1 MKNRFDTFKAAG
13 WLLDE
18 SYDPMNY
25 MTEAEET
32 EDTVAE
38 EDEEEED
45 LNSEDNDED
54 LELDDDDDASDE
66 DSDLDDETED
76 EDSDLDDETEDE
88 EEDSD
93 LDDDTDGEEEDSD
106 LDPDDIAGRLDVIE
120 DKLDDIADKNEPDE
134 DETFDLDLANPVCP
148 CCGAR
153 LNILNTVADTE
164 EIATEGGDEDEENT
178 EDEDISALLAGET
191 PEEDVEV
198 EGEDITAMD
207 DNLDDV
213 DGLGYDD
220 NEYVSLDD
228 EDEDE
233 V

>member
-38 EDEEEED
+38 EDEEEEVLD
-45 LNSEDNDED
+45 SEDNDED
-54 LELDDDDDASDE
+54 LELDDDAGDE
-66 DSDLDDETED
+66 DLDIDDDTED
-76 EDSDLDDETEDE
+76 G

-93 LDDDTDGEEEDSD
+93 LDDDTEDEEADSD
-106 LDPDDIAGRLDVIE
+106 LDPDDIAGRLDAIE

-164 EIATEGGDEDEENT
+164 EIAAEGGDEDEENT

-191 PEEDVEV
+191 PEEDVEA

-207 DNLDDV
+207 DSLDDV

-233 V
+233 DEV

>member
-45 LNSEDNDED
+45 LDSEDNDED
-54 LELDDDDDASDE
+54 LELDDDDAGDE

-76 EDSDLDDETEDE
+76 EDSDLDDDTEDE
-88 EEDSD
+88 EEDSV
-93 LDDDTDGEEEDSD
+93 
-106 LDPDDIAGRLDVIE
+106 LDPDGIAGRLDAIE
-120 DKLDDIADKNEPDE
+120 AKLDDIADKKEPDE

-164 EIATEGGDEDEENT
+164 EIATEGGDEDEDEENT

-191 PEEDVEV
+191 PEEDVEA

-207 DNLDDV
+207 DSLDDV

-233 V
+233 DEV

>member
-32 EDTVAE
+32 EE
-38 EDEEEED
+38 
-45 LNSEDNDED
+45 LEDNDTE
-54 LELDDDDDASDE
+54 ETDDDAEAD
-66 DSDLDDETED
+66 DL
-76 EDSDLDDETEDE
+76 
-88 EEDSD
+88 D
-93 LDDDTDGEEEDSD
+93 LDDDTEADADTEVDEDELDNDGEDDTEDD
-106 LDPDDIAGRLDVIE
+106 ENPEIDPNDIAGRLDAIE

-153 LNILNTVADTE
+153 LNILNTVADTD

-178 EDEDISALLAGET
+178 EDADISALLAGET
-191 PEEDVEV
+191 PEEDVEG
-198 EGEDITAMD
+198 EGEDITTMD
-207 DNLDDV
+207 DSLDDV

-220 NEYVSLDD
+220 SEYISLDD
-228 EDEDE
+228 EAEDE
-233 V
+233 NED

>member
-32 EDTVAE
+32 EE
-38 EDEEEED
+38 
-45 LNSEDNDED
+45 LEDNDTE
-54 LELDDDDDASDE
+54 ETDDDAEAD
-66 DSDLDDETED
+66 DL
-76 EDSDLDDETEDE
+76 
-88 EEDSD
+88 D
-93 LDDDTDGEEEDSD
+93 LDDDTEADADTEVDEDELDNDGEDDTEDD
-106 LDPDDIAGRLDVIE
+106 ENPEIDPNDIAGRLDAIE

-153 LNILNTVADTE
+153 LTILNTVADTD

-178 EDEDISALLAGET
+178 EDADISALLAGET
-191 PEEDVEV
+191 PEEDVEG
-198 EGEDITAMD
+198 EGEDITTMD
-207 DNLDDV
+207 DSLDDV

-220 NEYVSLDD
+220 SEYISLDD
-228 EDEDE
+228 EAEDE
-233 V
+233 NED

>member
-32 EDTVAE
+32 VAE

-45 LNSEDNDED
+45 LDSEDNDED
-54 LELDDDDDASDE
+54 EEDIDTEDNDEDLDLDDDAGDD
-66 DSDLDDETED
+66 
-76 EDSDLDDETEDE
+76 
-88 EEDSD
+88 DSD
-93 LDDDTDGEEEDSD
+93 LDDDTEGEEDSG
-106 LDPDDIAGRLDVIE
+106 LDPDDIAGRLDAIE

-153 LNILNTVADTE
+153 LNILNTIADTE
-164 EIATEGGDEDEENT
+164 EIAAEGGDEDEENS

-207 DNLDDV
+207 DSLDDV

-220 NEYVSLDD
+220 NEYVSLDVEN
-228 EDEDE
+228 EDED
-233 V
+233 

>member
-32 EDTVAE
+32 E
-38 EDEEEED
+38 EEED
-45 LNSEDNDED
+45 LDSEDNDED
-54 LELDDDDDASDE
+54 LELDDDAGDE
-66 DSDLDDETED
+66 DLDLDDDTED
-76 EDSDLDDETEDE
+76 G

-93 LDDDTDGEEEDSD
+93 LDDDTEGEEEDSD
-106 LDPDDIAGRLDVIE
+106 LDPDDIAGRLDAIE

-164 EIATEGGDEDEENT
+164 EIAAEGGDEDEENS

-191 PEEDVEV
+191 PEEDVEA

-207 DNLDDV
+207 DSLDDV

-233 V
+233 DEDEV

>member
-45 LNSEDNDED
+45 LDSEDNDED
-54 LELDDDDDASDE
+54 LELDDDASDE
-66 DSDLDDETED
+66 DSDLDDETE
-76 EDSDLDDETEDE
+76 TED
-88 EEDSD
+88 EDSD
-93 LDDDTDGEEEDSD
+93 LDDDTEDNDEDSV
-106 LDPDDIAGRLDVIE
+106 LDPDGIAGRLDAIE
-120 DKLDDIADKNEPDE
+120 AKLDDIADKNEPDE

-164 EIATEGGDEDEENT
+164 EIAAEGGDEDEENT

-191 PEEDVEV
+191 PEEEV
-198 EGEDITAMD
+198 EGEGEDIIAMD
-207 DNLDDV
+207 DSLDDI

-228 EDEDE
+228 ETEDEDEDE

>member
-32 EDTVAE
+32 EE
-38 EDEEEED
+38 
-45 LNSEDNDED
+45 LEDNDTEETDDDAEADD
-54 LELDDDDDASDE
+54 LDLDDDAETEVDE
-66 DSDLDDETED
+66 DEMDVDGEDETED
-76 EDSDLDDETEDE
+76 DENPEI
-88 EEDSD
+88 
-93 LDDDTDGEEEDSD
+93 
-106 LDPDDIAGRLDVIE
+106 DPNDIAGRLDAIE
-120 DKLDDIADKNEPDE
+120 DKLDDIADKEEPDE
-134 DETFDLDLANPVCP
+134 DEVFQLDLANPVCP

-153 LNILNTVADTE
+153 LNIINTVADTE
-164 EIATEGGDEDEENT
+164 EIADEGGEGDEENT

-191 PEEDVEV
+191 PEEVEG
-198 EGEDITAMD
+198 EGEDITTMD
-207 DNLDDV
+207 DSLDDV

-220 NEYVSLDD
+220 SEYISLDDEAED

-233 V
+233 D

>member
-32 EDTVAE
+32 EE
-38 EDEEEED
+38 
-45 LNSEDNDED
+45 LEDNDTE
-54 LELDDDDDASDE
+54 ETDDDAEAD
-66 DSDLDDETED
+66 DL
-76 EDSDLDDETEDE
+76 
-88 EEDSD
+88 D
-93 LDDDTDGEEEDSD
+93 LDDDTEADADTEVDEDELDIDGEDDTEDD
-106 LDPDDIAGRLDVIE
+106 ENQEIDPNDIAGRLDAIE

-134 DETFDLDLANPVCP
+134 DEVFQLDLANPVCP

-153 LNILNTVADTE
+153 LNIINTVADTE

-178 EDEDISALLAGET
+178 EDDDISALLAGET
-191 PEEDVEV
+191 PEEAVEG
-198 EGEDITAMD
+198 EGEDITTMD
-207 DNLDDV
+207 DSLDDV

-220 NEYVSLDD
+220 SEYISLDD
-228 EDEDE
+228 EAEDEDE
-233 V
+233 D

>member
-32 EDTVAE
+32 EE
-38 EDEEEED
+38 
-45 LNSEDNDED
+45 LEDNDTE
-54 LELDDDDDASDE
+54 ETDDDAEAD
-66 DSDLDDETED
+66 DL
-76 EDSDLDDETEDE
+76 
-88 EEDSD
+88 D
-93 LDDDTDGEEEDSD
+93 LDDDTEADADTEVDEDELDIDGDDDTEDDENSEI
-106 LDPDDIAGRLDVIE
+106 DPNDIAGRLDAIE

-164 EIATEGGDEDEENT
+164 EIAAEGGDEDEENA
-178 EDEDISALLAGET
+178 EDDDISALLAGET
-191 PEEDVEV
+191 PQEDVEG
-198 EGEDITAMD
+198 EGEDITTMD
-207 DNLDDV
+207 DSLDDV

-220 NEYVSLDD
+220 SEYISLDD
-228 EDEDE
+228 EAEDED
-233 V
+233 

>member
-18 SYDPMNY
+18 LYDPMNY

-45 LNSEDNDED
+45 LDSEDNDED
-54 LELDDDDDASDE
+54 LELEDDDDASDE

-76 EDSDLDDETEDE
+76 E
-88 EEDSD
+88 EEDSV
-93 LDDDTDGEEEDSD
+93 
-106 LDPDDIAGRLDVIE
+106 LDPDGIAGRLDAIE
-120 DKLDDIADKNEPDE
+120 AKLDDIADKNEPDE

-164 EIATEGGDEDEENT
+164 EIAAEGGDEDEENT
-178 EDEDISALLAGET
+178 EDEDISAILAGET
-191 PEEDVEV
+191 PEEDVEA

-207 DNLDDV
+207 DSLDDV

>member
-32 EDTVAE
+32 EETVAE

-45 LNSEDNDED
+45 LDSEDNDEDIDTEDNDED
-54 LELDDDDDASDE
+54 LELDDDAGDD
-66 DSDLDDETED
+66 
-76 EDSDLDDETEDE
+76 
-88 EEDSD
+88 DSD
-93 LDDDTDGEEEDSD
+93 LDDDTEGEEEDSV
-106 LDPDDIAGRLDVIE
+106 LDPDGIAGRLDAIE
-120 DKLDDIADKNEPDE
+120 AKLDDIADKNEPDE

-164 EIATEGGDEDEENT
+164 EIAAEDGDEDEENT

-191 PEEDVEV
+191 PEEDVEA
-198 EGEDITAMD
+198 EGEDITVMD
-207 DNLDDV
+207 DSLNDV

-228 EDEDE
+228 ETEDEDEDE

>member
-32 EDTVAE
+32 VAE

-45 LNSEDNDED
+45 LDSEDNDED

-76 EDSDLDDETEDE
+76 D
-88 EEDSD
+88 DSD
-93 LDDDTDGEEEDSD
+93 LDDDTEGEEEDSD
-106 LDPDDIAGRLDVIE
+106 LDQDDIAGRLDAIE

-164 EIATEGGDEDEENT
+164 EIAAEGGDKDEENS

-207 DNLDDV
+207 DSLDDV

-228 EDEDE
+228 ETEDEDEDE

>member
-45 LNSEDNDED
+45 LDSEDNDED
-54 LELDDDDDASDE
+54 LELDDDDASDE

-76 EDSDLDDETEDE
+76 
-88 EEDSD
+88 EDSD

-106 LDPDDIAGRLDVIE
+106 LDPDDIAGRLDAIE

-164 EIATEGGDEDEENT
+164 EIAAEGGDEDEENT

-207 DNLDDV
+207 DSLDDV

-228 EDEDE
+228 ETEDEDEDEDE

>member
-32 EDTVAE
+32 EETVAE

-45 LNSEDNDED
+45 LDSEDNDED
-54 LELDDDDDASDE
+54 LELDDDDAGDE

-76 EDSDLDDETEDE
+76 EDSDLDDDTE
-88 EEDSD
+88 
-93 LDDDTDGEEEDSD
+93 GEEEDSV
-106 LDPDDIAGRLDVIE
+106 LDPDGIAGRLDAIE
-120 DKLDDIADKNEPDE
+120 AKLDDIADKNEPDE

-164 EIATEGGDEDEENT
+164 EIAAEGGDEDEENT

-191 PEEDVEV
+191 PEEDVEA

-207 DNLDDV
+207 DSLDDV

-228 EDEDE
+228 ETEDEDEDE

>member
-32 EDTVAE
+32 EETVAE

-45 LNSEDNDED
+45 LDSEDNDED
-54 LELDDDDDASDE
+54 LELDDDAG
-66 DSDLDDETED
+66 D

-93 LDDDTDGEEEDSD
+93 LDDDTEGEEEDSD
-106 LDPDDIAGRLDVIE
+106 LDPDDIAGRLDAIE

-164 EIATEGGDEDEENT
+164 EIAAEGGDEDEENT

-207 DNLDDV
+207 DSLDDV

-233 V
+233 DEV

>member
-45 LNSEDNDED
+45 LDSEDNDED
-54 LELDDDDDASDE
+54 LELDDDDDTSDE
-66 DSDLDDETED
+66 N
-76 EDSDLDDETEDE
+76 SDLDDETEDE

-93 LDDDTDGEEEDSD
+93 LD
-106 LDPDDIAGRLDVIE
+106 PDDIAGRLDAIE

-164 EIATEGGDEDEENT
+164 EITAEGGDEDEENT

-191 PEEDVEV
+191 PEEDVEA

-207 DNLDDV
+207 DSLDDV

-233 V
+233 DEV

>member
-32 EDTVAE
+32 EELEDTVSE
-38 EDEEEED
+38 ET
-45 LNSEDNDED
+45 
-54 LELDDDDDASDE
+54 DDDDAD
-66 DSDLDDETED
+66 DL
-76 EDSDLDDETEDE
+76 
-88 EEDSD
+88 D
-93 LDDDTDGEEEDSD
+93 LDDDTEADADTEVDEDELDVDGNDELEGDEDENPEI
-106 LDPDDIAGRLDVIE
+106 DPNDIASRLDAIE

-164 EIATEGGDEDEENT
+164 EIADEGGEGDEENT
-178 EDEDISALLAGET
+178 EDDDISAILAGET
-191 PEEDVEV
+191 PEEDVEG
-198 EGEDITAMD
+198 EGEDITTMD
-207 DNLDDV
+207 DSLDDI

-220 NEYVSLDD
+220 SEYVSLDD
-228 EDEDE
+228 EAEDED
-233 V
+233 

>member
-25 MTEAEET
+25 MTEAEED
-32 EDTVAE
+32 EETVAE
-38 EDEEEED
+38 EEEEEED
-45 LNSEDNDED
+45 LDTEDNDED
-54 LELDDDDDASDE
+54 L
-66 DSDLDDETED
+66 
-76 EDSDLDDETEDE
+76 
-88 EEDSD
+88 D
-93 LDDDTDGEEEDSD
+93 LDDDTDAGDEDLDLDDDTEGEEEDSD
-106 LDPDDIAGRLDVIE
+106 LDPTDIAGRLDAIE

-153 LNILNTVADTE
+153 LNILNTVADTD
-164 EIATEGGDEDEENT
+164 EIAAEGGDENEENT

-191 PEEDVEV
+191 PEEDVEG
-198 EGEDITAMD
+198 EGEDITTMD
-207 DNLDDV
+207 DSLDDV

-220 NEYVSLDD
+220 SEYVSLDD
-228 EDEDE
+228 DTEDEDE
-233 V
+233 D

>member
-32 EDTVAE
+32 EETVA
-38 EDEEEED
+38 EDEEEEED
-45 LNSEDNDED
+45 LDAEDNDED
-54 LELDDDDDASDE
+54 L
-66 DSDLDDETED
+66 
-76 EDSDLDDETEDE
+76 
-88 EEDSD
+88 D
-93 LDDDTDGEEEDSD
+93 LDDDAEDNDEDSV
-106 LDPDDIAGRLDVIE
+106 LDPDGIAGRLDAIE
-120 DKLDDIADKNEPDE
+120 AKLDDIANKNEPDE

-164 EIATEGGDEDEENT
+164 EIAAEGGDEDEENT
-178 EDEDISALLAGET
+178 EDEDISAILAGET

-207 DNLDDV
+207 DSLDDV

-228 EDEDE
+228 ETEDEDEDE

>member
-32 EDTVAE
+32 EETVAE
-38 EDEEEED
+38 EDKEEED
-45 LNSEDNDED
+45 LDSEDNDKDEEDIDTEDNDED
-54 LELDDDDDASDE
+54 LVLDDDAGDD
-66 DSDLDDETED
+66 
-76 EDSDLDDETEDE
+76 
-88 EEDSD
+88 DSD
-93 LDDDTDGEEEDSD
+93 LDDDTEGEEEDSD
-106 LDPDDIAGRLDVIE
+106 LDPDDIAGRLDAIE

-164 EIATEGGDEDEENT
+164 EIAAEGGDEDEENT

-191 PEEDVEV
+191 PEEDVEA
-198 EGEDITAMD
+198 EGADITAMD
-207 DNLDDV
+207 DSLDDV

-228 EDEDE
+228 ETEDEDEDE